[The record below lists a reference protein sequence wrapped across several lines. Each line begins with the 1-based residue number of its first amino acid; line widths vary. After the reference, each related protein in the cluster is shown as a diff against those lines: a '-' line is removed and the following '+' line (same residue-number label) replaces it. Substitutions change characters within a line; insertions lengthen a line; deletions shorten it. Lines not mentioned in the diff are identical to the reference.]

1 MKINICVS
9 CELFF
14 KICMTKKDEDSSWRK
29 FSRALKPAVEE
40 IRKYPLIIQALP
52 ILADSRVKHRNG

>member
-1 MKINICVS
+1 MKTQAGENI
-9 CELFF
+9 
-14 KICMTKKDEDSSWRK
+14 
-29 FSRALKPAVEE
+29 SRALEPAVEE

>member
-1 MKINICVS
+1 MKTQAGENI
-9 CELFF
+9 
-14 KICMTKKDEDSSWRK
+14 
-29 FSRALKPAVEE
+29 SRALKPAVEE